1 MRALTGIT
9 VVSVEQ
15 AVAAPFATRQLADLG
30 ARVIKVERPEGDFAR
45 AYDRAVRGWSSH
57 FVWLNR
63 SKESVVLDL
72 KTSRGREALSRLLQR
87 ADVFVQNLSPG
98 ALDRL
103 GFAPEEVSRRYPQ
116 LVVCSISG
124 YGSTGPYRDRK
135 AYDLLIQ
142 AESGLLSITGTPEE
156 PVKVGI
162 SVADI
167 AAGMYALSGILAA
180 LYRRERTG
188 RGALLEV
195 SLLDSLAEWMGYPL
209 YYTAYGGHPPART
222 GAHHA
227 TIAPYGP
234 FPTADGVVFLAVQND
249 REWERFCREVLQRP
263 ELARDPRFATNPD
276 RVRHRPALEAL
287 IRETFRG
294 LSTAQLTQRLEAADV
309 AYGELRTVQ
318 GLLEHPQL
326 AARDRWRRVD
336 SPVGPL
342 LALLPPFSVP
352 AEEPLLGPV
361 PRLGEHTESV
371 LREIGMEPEEVRP

>member
-1 MRALTGIT
+1 MRALAGIT

-45 AYDRAVRGWSSH
+45 AYDRSVRGWSSH

-195 SLLDSLAEWMGYPL
+195 SLLESLAEWMGYPL

>member
-195 SLLDSLAEWMGYPL
+195 SLLESLAEWMGYPL

>member
-188 RGALLEV
+188 GGALLEV

>member
-276 RVRHRPALEAL
+276 RVRHRPALETL

>member
-195 SLLDSLAEWMGYPL
+195 SLLESLAEWMGYPL

-309 AYGELRTVQ
+309 PYGELRTVQ

>member
-103 GFAPEEVSRRYPQ
+103 GFAPEEVSRRHPQ

>member
-287 IRETFRG
+287 IRESFRG

>member
-1 MRALTGIT
+1 MRALVGIT

-15 AVAAPFATRQLADLG
+15 AVAAPFATRQLTDLG
-30 ARVIKVERPEGDFAR
+30 ARVIKVERPGGDFAR

-72 KTSRGREALSRLLQR
+72 KTPWGCEALSRLLQR

-103 GFAPEEVSRRYPQ
+103 GFAPEEVSRRHPQ

-234 FPTADGVVFLAVQND
+234 FPTADGAVFLAVQND

-263 ELARDPRFATNPD
+263 ELLHDPRFATNPD

-287 IRETFRG
+287 IRETFGG

-336 SPVGPL
+336 SPVGSL

-371 LREIGMEPEEVRP
+371 LREIGMEPEEVRR